1 MSKIAHDY
9 FFDFSEF
16 KNKKNDSSST
26 TKEII
31 WLFADNLISL
41 MIDKVCRFSL
51 ILKTWLFWTLERFNM
66 ELLIFRKWV
75 QIGQSQI
82 QVLTPRLCIQFVY
95 ELFLRRLVFGTYIEV
110 REAQKRTFGYLEKHF
125 YFLNTYLYEICGQ
138 SQYRME

>member
-1 MSKIAHDY
+1 MLKIAHDY

-41 MIDKVCRFSL
+41 MIDEVCRFSL

-66 ELLIFRKWV
+66 ELLIFRKLV

-95 ELFLRRLVFGTYIEV
+95 ELFFVPISFWYLHWGT
-110 REAQKRTFGYLEKHF
+110 RSSKKNFWLFRKTFLFFKYLSIWD
-125 YFLNTYLYEICGQ
+125 LWSVSI
-138 SQYRME
+138 